1 MFEMIV
7 FHVAVMYIIYRFMY
21 CFFDRA
27 QASILRDLTA
37 YMLYLTAV
45 CLLERL
51 PGQYITNI
59 ILLYLLAQLYHG
71 KQGKKLLAAFLVQG
85 MYLLCETLA
94 VYLLYDGSV
103 DGAYD
108 TAMYYAIFLFMY
120 LCERI
125 MEKFCI
131 RNIKEDTAL
140 KHWDL
145 LLFLP
150 VISVII
156 AIVLISYDTVDAGL
170 GAVVSAGMICLNLI
184 VFYICDELVG
194 AYIKLKERAMVEQQ
208 LESYSNQLNV
218 VMKSEERVRG
228 LRHDLKNH
236 LSQILL
242 MAEGNRT
249 QEIAAYVQTMQ
260 QDMTN
265 EKEYVSSG
273 NADVDSLMNLK
284 LEQAKREL
292 AHVRC
297 RICVPRELHMQ
308 AFDWN
313 IILGNLMD
321 NAIRAAA
328 QTEEQSLDIKIGYQ
342 RGVLLI
348 SIKNSYSG
356 TLIRSGDRY
365 LSTKEENS
373 TDGQQVHGLGMKN
386 VKRIVQKYNG
396 SMEVHDEGQVFVVR
410 ILMYVS
416 IEKEF

>member
-1 MFEMIV
+1 M
-7 FHVAVMYIIYRFMY
+7 
-21 CFFDRA
+21 C
-27 QASILRDLTA
+27 SSDL
-37 YMLYLTAV
+37 
-45 CLLERL
+45 
-51 PGQYITNI
+51 
-59 ILLYLLAQLYHG
+59 
-71 KQGKKLLAAFLVQG
+71 
-85 MYLLCETLA
+85 
-94 VYLLYDGSV
+94 
-103 DGAYD
+103 
-108 TAMYYAIFLFMY
+108 
-120 LCERI
+120 
-125 MEKFCI
+125 
-131 RNIKEDTAL
+131 
-140 KHWDL
+140 
-145 LLFLP
+145 
-150 VISVII
+150 
-156 AIVLISYDTVDAGL
+156 
-170 GAVVSAGMICLNLI
+170 
-184 VFYICDELVG
+184 
-194 AYIKLKERAMVEQQ
+194 
-208 LESYSNQLNV
+208 
-218 VMKSEERVRG
+218 
-228 LRHDLKNH
+228 LKNH

-249 QEIAAYVQTMQ
+249 QEIAVYVRMMQ
-260 QDMTN
+260 QEMTN

-356 TLIRSGDRY
+356 TLIRSGERY

-396 SMEVHDEGQVFVVR
+396 SMEVHDEGQIFVVR